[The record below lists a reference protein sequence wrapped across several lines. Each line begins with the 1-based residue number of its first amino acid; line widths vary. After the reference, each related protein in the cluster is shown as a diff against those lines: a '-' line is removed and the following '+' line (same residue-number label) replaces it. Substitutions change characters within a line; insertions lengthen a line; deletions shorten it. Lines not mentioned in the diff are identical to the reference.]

1 MSVWSENKCIEKL
14 SRVQSRFRRLLALMW
29 FRSNVNS
36 TLTQIRVFVTEERL
50 LHHRT
55 VEPRNTASPQGG
67 AEEGF

>member
-36 TLTQIRVFVTEERL
+36 TLTQISEFFF
-50 LHHRT
+50 
-55 VEPRNTASPQGG
+55 PRSGCCTTAPWSPGTQPQGG